1 MRDHDRPI
9 RLRRCELAVPGS
21 NEKMMAKAAQMDADY
36 VFLDLEDAVAP
47 AEKVAARQ
55 KIIDALNNHEWGRT
69 VRSVRIN
76 DLETHLAYE
85 DIIAVVEGAREN
97 LDVIIIPKVRG
108 GFDVKWVALL
118 LDQIETKIGME
129 KTIGLEVLIEE
140 VEAMVNV
147 EEIAA
152 ADPRLEALIFGVGDY
167 SAAQGIDFAAL
178 GSGHSYPDDVWH
190 YGRNKITI
198 AARMN
203 GIDSIDGPFPNFKDS
218 DGYVRE
224 CKRGKF
230 LGAVG
235 KWAIHPSQV
244 ELAQVAFTPDP
255 EVVAHA
261 RKLKAAYLEA
271 VADGRG
277 AAQIDGTL
285 VDAASLRVF
294 QNILDMA
301 DRIGM

>member
-1 MRDHDRPI
+1 
-9 RLRRCELAVPGS
+9 
-21 NEKMMAKAAQMDADY
+21 
-36 VFLDLEDAVAP
+36 
-47 AEKVAARQ
+47 
-55 KIIDALNNHEWGRT
+55 
-69 VRSVRIN
+69 
-76 DLETHLAYE
+76 
-85 DIIAVVEGAREN
+85 
-97 LDVIIIPKVRG
+97 
-108 GFDVKWVALL
+108 
-118 LDQIETKIGME
+118 
-129 KTIGLEVLIEE
+129 
-140 VEAMVNV
+140 
-147 EEIAA
+147 
-152 ADPRLEALIFGVGDY
+152 DPRLEALIFGVGDY

-261 RKLKAAYLEA
+261 RTLKAAYLEA

-277 AAQIDGTL
+277 AAQVDGTL

-294 QNILDMA
+294 QNTLDMA

>member
-1 MRDHDRPI
+1 MRHHERPP

-21 NEKMMAKAAQMDADY
+21 NEKMMAKAAAMDVDF

-47 AEKVAARQ
+47 SEKVSSRQ
-55 KIIDALNNHEWGRT
+55 KIVAALNDHDWGRT

-85 DIIAVVEGAREN
+85 DIIEVVEGAREN
-97 LDVIIIPKVRG
+97 LDVIIIPKVRSA
-108 GFDVKWVALL
+108 FDVKWVALL
-118 LDQIETKIGME
+118 LDQIETKLGMD

-140 VEAMVNV
+140 VEAMANV

-152 ADPRLEALIFGVGDY
+152 ADSRLEALIFGVGDY

-178 GSGHSYPDDVWH
+178 GSGYAYPEDVWH

-198 AARMN
+198 AARIN
-203 GIDSIDGPFPNFKDS
+203 KIDSIDGPFPNFKDAE
-218 DGYVRE
+218 GYTTE
-224 CKRGKF
+224 CERAKF

-244 ELAQVAFTPDP
+244 ELAQAAFTPDA

-261 RKLKAAYLEA
+261 RKLNAAYLEA

-277 AAQIDGTL
+277 AAQVDGTM
-285 VDAASLRVF
+285 VDAATLRVF
-294 QNILDMA
+294 QNVIDMA
-301 DRIGM
+301 DRIGI